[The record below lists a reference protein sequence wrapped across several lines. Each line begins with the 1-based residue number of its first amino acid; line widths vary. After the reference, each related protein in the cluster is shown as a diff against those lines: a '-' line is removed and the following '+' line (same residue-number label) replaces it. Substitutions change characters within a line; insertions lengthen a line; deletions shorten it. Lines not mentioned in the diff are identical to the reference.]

1 MRFPDFLHALW
12 HVTHPGQSCDDPTT
26 TVITDVALQR
36 QMLYDAYGEPEE
48 IAQIMGLPGSSESGA
63 QVERAAH
70 IARLE
75 NLVPVMP
82 LLLGQADFLA
92 TTATALQIQQL
103 TYEPESEEI
112 AQLLI
117 ALGNIIR
124 SAIVSSVS
132 TAVGL
137 GVLELN
143 KEVTIGE

>member
-1 MRFPDFLHALW
+1 MRFPDFLHTLW
-12 HVTHPGQSCDDPTT
+12 HVTHPGQSCEDPTT

-48 IAQIMGLPGSSESGA
+48 IATLVGLPGTSEDGA
-63 QVERAAH
+63 KVEKAAH

-75 NLVPVMP
+75 ALIPVMP

-92 TTATALQIQQL
+92 TTATVLQLQQL
-103 TYEPESEEI
+103 SYAPESEEI
-112 AQLLI
+112 AALRA

-124 SAIVSSVS
+124 SAVVSSVS

-143 KEVTIGE
+143 KEVTVG